1 MTPPDFLRHIASRVF
16 TPNSLDPKRLDDVR
30 RLLAIAETKYKF
42 SSYGGDPK
50 RLVEYLR
57 SPDFTELTLI
67 IGIDLTKKLLEEIIN
82 DYDNEEI
89 KNDAKKLLEEF
100 NGYNEM
106 EDTSDTL
113 ITYNKKS
120 LA

>member
-1 MTPPDFLRHIASRVF
+1 M
-16 TPNSLDPKRLDDVR
+16 
-30 RLLAIAETKYKF
+30 AETKYKF

-50 RLVEYLR
+50 RLVNYLQ
-57 SPDFTELTLI
+57 SPDFTELSLI

-82 DYDNEEI
+82 DYSDEEI
-89 KNDAKKLLEEF
+89 RNTAKKLLEEL
-100 NGYNEM
+100 NGYREI

-113 ITYNKKS
+113 VTYNKKS

>member
-1 MTPPDFLRHIASRVF
+1 MASPDFLRHIASRVL
-16 TPNSLDPKRLDDVR
+16 TPNTLDVKRLDDVR
-30 RLLAIAETKYKF
+30 RLLAMAENKYKF

-50 RLVEYLR
+50 RLVDYLR
-57 SPDFTELTLI
+57 SPDFTELTLV

-82 DYDNEEI
+82 DYDDNDI
-89 KNDAKKLLEEF
+89 KSAAKKLLEEL
-100 NGYNEM
+100 NGYKEI